1 MDIKSSNSRWNLFSE
16 AIRDGRTVEARRLM
30 QTLAERYPKN
40 PKVWHWLLRLAET
53 TDQRM
58 IYHRKLVQLEPQN
71 RDNRHHFI
79 RLLFNQGVTSAKSGD
94 HERARDLFKEACI
107 LHPGSEKIW
116 YWRAFVAPDNESRTR
131 YLRKVLEINPD
142 HRQAAA
148 WFAQKMV
155 VPVSQ
160 DDSWHCPICQESYAE
175 SQSECKQCGVF
186 LDLNDI
192 EYMLGERVIDQNL
205 IQMGITNLNHRALN
219 GHRFENRLNIGI
231 AYLNLKQ
238 WERALEVFL
247 DIQPMDSDHE
257 LLRRAINQLQA
268 RSEAQAKPAPPPSRS
283 RGTVMI
289 VDDSTTVRKLVSIT
303 VEDLGFKVLEASN
316 GSQALSKIFEQKPN
330 VIFLDIKMPQMDGY
344 QVCKILKENQ
354 HTADIPV
361 IMLTGQDGFFDRV
374 RGKMVGALD
383 YITKPFEAETLV
395 AALEKHVFERIRHGH

>member
-1 MDIKSSNSRWNLFSE
+1 MDTKNSNSRWNLFSE
-16 AIRDGRTVEARRLM
+16 AIRDGRIAEARRLV
-30 QTLAERYPKN
+30 QALSERHPQN

-79 RLLFNQGVTSAKSGD
+79 RLLFNQGVTTAKSGD
-94 HERARDLFKEACI
+94 HEKARDLFKEACI

-116 YWRAFVAPDNESRTR
+116 YWRAFVAPDNESRAR
-131 YLRKVLEINPD
+131 YLRKVLKINPD
-142 HRQAAA
+142 HKQANAWLSQQTQAITRQEET
-148 WFAQKMV
+148 WQ
-155 VPVSQ
+155 
-160 DDSWHCPICQESYAE
+160 CPICQESYSEA
-175 SQSECKQCGVF
+175 QTECKQCGVF
-186 LDLNDI
+186 LDLSDLDH
-192 EYMLGERVIDQNL
+192 MLGERQIDQNL
-205 IQMGITNLNHRALN
+205 IQIGITNLAHRALN
-219 GHRFENRLNIGI
+219 GHRFENRLHIGI
-231 AYLNLKQ
+231 AYLNLHQ
-238 WERALEVFL
+238 WEKALEVFL
-247 DIQPMDSDHE
+247 DIHTLNPEHA
-257 LLRRAINQLQA
+257 LLSKAISQLQA
-268 RSEAQAKPAPPPSRS
+268 RAESNAQADQPPPRS

-303 VEDLGFKVLEASN
+303 VEDLGFEVLEASN
-316 GSQALSKIFEQKPN
+316 GSQALSKIFETKPN

-344 QVCKILKENQ
+344 QVCRILKENQ

>member
-1 MDIKSSNSRWNLFSE
+1 MKTQNSNSRWNLFSE
-16 AIRDGRTVEARRLM
+16 AIRDGRTDEARKLM
-30 QTLAERYPKN
+30 QALADRYPTN

-53 TDQRM
+53 IDQRM

-79 RLLFNQGVTSAKSGD
+79 RLLFNQGVASAKTGD

-116 YWRAFVAPDNESRTR
+116 YWRAFVAPDNETRAR
-131 YLRKVLEINPD
+131 YLRKVLKINPD
-142 HRQAAA
+142 HQQANA
-148 WFAQKMV
+148 WFSTR
-155 VPVSQ
+155 SQ
-160 DDSWHCPICQESYAE
+160 ATIRQEASWQCPICQEHYSEA
-175 SQSECKQCGVF
+175 QTECKQCGVY
-186 LDLNDI
+186 LDLDNID
-192 EYMLGERVIDQNL
+192 YMLGERQIDQNL
-205 IQMGITNLNHRALN
+205 IQIGITNLAHRALN
-219 GHRFENRLNIGI
+219 GHRFQNRLNIGI
-231 AYLNLKQ
+231 AHLNLHQ
-238 WERALEVFL
+238 WEKALEVFL
-247 DIQPMDSDHE
+247 DIHTMAPDHS
-257 LLRRAINQLQA
+257 LLNKAIHHLQA
-268 RSEAQAKPAPPPSRS
+268 KAEQGIAAKQPPSRS

-330 VIFLDIKMPQMDGY
+330 IIFLDIKMPQMDGY
-344 QVCKILKENQ
+344 QVCRILKENQ